1 MKNAPLEVMSIEDHE
16 QKNFLSEF
24 QRLVIEEGTHAL
36 LLLIQ
41 TAGFPTFMKAHAV
54 FKPLSDKLNT

>member
-1 MKNAPLEVMSIEDHE
+1 MSIEDHE